1 MKNWLLKIIESCFLP
16 EQLQA
21 AEILVSLYILR
32 LQKEGKDFRQD
43 ESELLEA
50 IIKKNDLLT
59 I

>member
-1 MKNWLLKIIESCFLP
+1 MP

-32 LQKEGKDFRQD
+32 QKREGKDFLQD